1 VFNGR
6 KRASAQA
13 CKGAENVLGDAI
25 SVTARLQAQ
34 V

>member
-1 VFNGR
+1 MA
-6 KRASAQA
+6 ASARA